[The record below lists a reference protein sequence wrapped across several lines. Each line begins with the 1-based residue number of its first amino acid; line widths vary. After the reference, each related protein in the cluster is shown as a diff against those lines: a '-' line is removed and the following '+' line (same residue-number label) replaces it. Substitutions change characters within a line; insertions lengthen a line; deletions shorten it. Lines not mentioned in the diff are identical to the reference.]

1 MRRPGMSVLGMG
13 VVAFFLLA
21 AVANAGSTKTATAA
35 GTEGV
40 WQGKVV
46 LSGVVTGTQPSI
58 RDCCGGW
65 TYDRRWSATV
75 DLNAL
80 PPKPTADDDPAVD
93 AIASADVTISYA
105 QDDTGLPRVED
116 LPCRVEYSRAT
127 ASLRYAYRMVVF
139 LEGTGRAMRLILDEL
154 RFKTPDTHSYR
165 VTKVVPECGAVPA
178 HTEPETNYFEPPR
191 AIPLG
196 GGSIRYSKTRIAGK
210 WTFATHCASPQPPVA
225 GGDCVT
231 DGFKSQ
237 TFTVTVDLR
246 RISSP
251 SSAAA
256 TSKATSKPSSSA
268 CARNPRQPGCATVR
282 STTPTTTTK
291 AQAETTPETTPTGS
305 PVVPKEPTTPG
316 TVHWLTVLGMDFKWE
331 NHKLIY
337 MFIHG
342 HDPAHP
348 QWVDLR
354 AFRDGHGGWKIMFN
368 SAAFVHRIPAG
379 PNADQQAVDYL
390 YAHMHRR

>member
-1 MRRPGMSVLGMG
+1 MRRSMRRLGMG
-13 VVAFFLLA
+13 VVIFFLLA
-21 AVANAGSTKTATAA
+21 AVANAGSTKTGTAT
-35 GTEGV
+35 GTEGL
-40 WQGKVV
+40 WRGRVV
-46 LSGVVTGTQPSI
+46 LSGVETGTRPSI
-58 RDCCGGW
+58 PDCCGGW
-65 TYDRRWSATV
+65 KYDRHWSAAV

-80 PPKPTADDDPAVD
+80 PPKPTANDDPAVD

-105 QDDTGLPRVED
+105 QDDTGLPRAD
-116 LPCRVEYSRAT
+116 APCGVEYSRAT
-127 ASLRYAYRMVVF
+127 ASLRYSYRMVVF

-165 VTKVVPECGAVPA
+165 VAKVVPECGAVPA
-178 HTEPETNYFEPPR
+178 HTEPETNHFSPPR

-196 GGSIRYSKTRIAGK
+196 GGSIRYSKSHIAGE
-210 WTFATHCASPQPPVA
+210 WTFATQCADHQPPIA
-225 GGDCVT
+225 GLECAT
-231 DGFKSQ
+231 DEFKKQ

-268 CARNPRQPGCATVR
+268 CARNPRQPGCVTVR
-282 STTPTTTTK
+282 STKPTTTTK
-291 AQAETTPETTPTGS
+291 AQAQTTPVTTPTGS

-316 TVHWLTVLGMDFKWE
+316 TVHWLTVLGMEFKWE

-354 AFRDGHGGWKIMFN
+354 AFRAGDGGWKIMFN